1 MKILR
6 KLAESSTSSRAT
18 TITTTTTTTKA
29 YNESLVER
37 VREHIKHI
45 QSRIDKQLTPGDLVF
60 FTIIAY
66 LFSSSDHYHI
76 VITPS
81 LILINQILSN
91 IIYHPKTVTDIMEFI

>member
-1 MKILR
+1 MSNFVGILFEYILCCQSISRFEPFVKILR

-18 TITTTTTTTKA
+18 TTTTTTTTTKA

-45 QSRIDKQLTPGDLVF
+45 QSRIDKQLAPGDLVF

-76 VITPS
+76 VIT
-81 LILINQILSN
+81 QA
-91 IIYHPKTVTDIMEFI
+91 